1 MFSILLIPLYLL
13 FSNGLVLEAHY
24 CMGKLAGT
32 EIGLTH
38 NTEDNCGTCGMDL
51 EDSIDNHCCKDELK
65 LLKLDGSQKLTTI
78 HYNFSQ
84 SPDIVVPYHGFVYEP
99 VCQDRKT
106 IQLRSHA
113 PPDPVT
119 PALYI
124 QHRVFRI

>member
-1 MFSILLIPLYLL
+1 MLSILLIPLYLL

-38 NTEDNCGTCGMDL
+38 NTEDNCGACGMSL
-51 EDSIDNHCCKDELK
+51 SETEDNHCCKDELK
-65 LLKLDGSQKLTTI
+65 LLKLDGSQKLASI
-78 HYNFSQ
+78 HYDFSQ
-84 SPDIVVPYHGFVYEP
+84 SLAMLVPYQCFVYEP
-99 VCQDRKT
+99 ACQDRKT

-113 PPDPVT
+113 PPESLS